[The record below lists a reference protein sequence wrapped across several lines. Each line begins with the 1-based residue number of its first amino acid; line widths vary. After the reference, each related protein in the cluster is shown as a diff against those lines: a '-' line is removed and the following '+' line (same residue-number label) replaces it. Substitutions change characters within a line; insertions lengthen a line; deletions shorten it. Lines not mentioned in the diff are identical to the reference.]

1 MRLRLNH
8 AVLFLQLLRNEWVL
22 WVQVCH
28 KLLEILHLELERLGS
43 FEVLSLNRFFLALLE
58 HVEVAANEF
67 QLVSHVLQFD
77 SRVKILLL
85 YGHLLFALKNGQL
98 LAQFRVQLLF
108 IHTLNAQVTRLEHR
122 VVLDRKLLRW
132 VRVANSSILGLHLL
146 LPLSL
151 LRIQRISLGQ
161 LLYLVVT
168 KLTA

>member
-1 MRLRLNH
+1 M
-8 AVLFLQLLRNEWVL
+8 QLLRNEWVL

-108 IHTLNAQVTRLEHR
+108 IHTLNAQVTRLEHW
-122 VVLDRKLLRW
+122 VVLNWKLLSR
-132 VRVANSSILGLHLL
+132 VRVANSSILSLHLL
-146 LPLSL
+146 LPLNL
-151 LRIQRISLGQ
+151 LWI
-161 LLYLVVT
+161 
-168 KLTA
+168 